1 MKLPIKPIE
10 KVHIVFR
17 NDPSV
22 GLRSTSFD
30 AEIYIDLVDFGFET
44 EKENQDYLNDIR
56 AKFAAIYYELEGEQ
70 FKPIVWFDYELDE
83 VKEWVE
89 NLE

>member
-1 MKLPIKPIE
+1 MKLPNKPIE
-10 KVHIVFR
+10 KVHILFR

-30 AEIYIDLVDFGFET
+30 AEIYLDINILGNT
-44 EKENQDYLNDIR
+44 EQENQDYLNKIR
-56 AKFAAIYYELEGEQ
+56 AKFAALYYEIEGEE

-83 VKEWVE
+83 VEEWVE
-89 NLE
+89 KLE